1 MEEYNLAENPDVMFG
16 HADSLYAQYRWA
28 DCFAITSRSASLS
41 VTQCF
46 VSYWYL
52 RILDLEAVH
61 PSTLPL
67 HLACMTAL
75 PHLHSRLFLLAHEL
89 VAHESDSPSSWYAV
103 GLWYLAVKRY
113 SEAKKYFS

>member
-1 MEEYNLAENPDVMFG
+1 MPTHYTHNTGGPIVLLSLLGRSLASSCLL
-16 HADSLYAQYRWA
+16 ARL
-28 DCFAITSRSASLS
+28 T
-41 VTQCF
+41 F
-46 VSYWYL
+46 VPS
-52 RILDLEAVH
+52 ILDLEAVH

-89 VAHESDSPSSWYAV
+89 VAHEPDSPSSWYAV

-113 SEAKKYFS
+113 GEAKKYFS